1 MTIQDFINDDELC
14 ILVEGSKRAE
24 AEFLAQWLLAAAK
37 ADKLWKKAVKD
48 ASFQEAVR
56 PLTPS
61 YFPKFGMAAAYF
73 LSKQFGEHYFPS
85 FVVRLNGKGGKEGV
99 AFAMMVH
106 VGFFGSDGQRY
117 QMVVPPRLS
126 VAKLKAAFTELIKA
140 VDDEGRLHPEWLVA
154 AMPYAEA
161 VARQRRQRAADEF
174 QRYPASS
181 AYIWES
187 TIH

>member
-1 MTIQDFINDDELC
+1 
-14 ILVEGSKRAE
+14 
-24 AEFLAQWLLAAAK
+24 
-37 ADKLWKKAVKD
+37 
-48 ASFQEAVR
+48 
-56 PLTPS
+56 
-61 YFPKFGMAAAYF
+61 
-73 LSKQFGEHYFPS
+73 
-85 FVVRLNGKGGKEGV
+85 
-99 AFAMMVH
+99 
-106 VGFFGSDGQRY
+106 
-117 QMVVPPRLS
+117 MVVPPRLS

-181 AYIWES
+181 GYIWES